1 MIARARAG
9 TGTIS
14 GPPWPLSREEILAFE
29 THGLTAEKIEELA
42 DPTDGKPH
50 WRAVFRRS

>member
-1 MIARARAG
+1 MSFAA
-9 TGTIS
+9 
-14 GPPWPLSREEILAFE
+14 
-29 THGLTAEKIEELA
+29 HGLTAEAVDQLA